1 MGTNGYDL
9 AHPAELDGET
19 SYTFTCGKI
28 DAGIAVLIGSHAH
41 LIEFPSLLLPPGC
54 EPGSI
59 VSITCSRN
67 QHAEKTQAAAFWDL
81 QSQILKQFGT
91 QTPQAPVLKL
101 RSTTQ
106 TSVALEWDKLEL
118 AQSKLLSLSIWK
130 NGQRLGP
137 IPNPMNNFSTKLSGL
152 DLDTEYAFHL
162 VMRTTGGTYNSKQI
176 KVRTHSLNDTTGIN
190 VCFGVVLPDE
200 LLEESKDALEDLG
213 GRWTDKIQIDTT
225 HFVCTMPFHPQQTN
239 PNNTNSFPSLEYQ
252 RALQLSIPIVQPTW
266 LLACLAESKMVPI
279 SAHYIGANPTTSYTG
294 STSSLART
302 RTGSKAGLSKTDST
316 ISTTSEGEPKEL
328 AFASNSSPEPMKA
341 NGALPQSTIETT
353 LETITAS
360 PSTYGSSP
368 SQQPSSS
375 PTNNVSSQEH
385 STSGPVSPKNTAPI
399 SPQPVDRSV
408 VHTPP
413 NLDLTPRPGPQSL
426 PEQSHASSSQHALHI
441 ANDDPFASRSPSI
454 YNPSPVRPLTNFPV
468 ESTSPDT
475 AESILTSENTQLES
489 ASSSELH
496 SNSIPVPDTSE
507 SSLPQPSSNLTPEHD
522 PTSDHGPP
530 SETESDPVTPSFL
543 SPEDPEPDPNTQPNK
558 PKAKEEDEEE
568 NRGGG
573 EIADLWMGS
582 FSPVANEAS

>member
-1 MGTNGYDL
+1 
-9 AHPAELDGET
+9 
-19 SYTFTCGKI
+19 
-28 DAGIAVLIGSHAH
+28 IAVLIGSHAH

-106 TSVALEWDKLEL
+106 TSVALEWDRLEL

-225 HFVCTMPFHPQQTN
+225 HFVCTMPFHPQQAN
-239 PNNTNSFPSLEYQ
+239 MNNTNSFPSLEYQ

-294 STSSLART
+294 
-302 RTGSKAGLSKTDST
+302 
-316 ISTTSEGEPKEL
+316 
-328 AFASNSSPEPMKA
+328 
-341 NGALPQSTIETT
+341 
-353 LETITAS
+353 
-360 PSTYGSSP
+360 
-368 SQQPSSS
+368 
-375 PTNNVSSQEH
+375 
-385 STSGPVSPKNTAPI
+385 
-399 SPQPVDRSV
+399 
-408 VHTPP
+408 
-413 NLDLTPRPGPQSL
+413 
-426 PEQSHASSSQHALHI
+426 
-441 ANDDPFASRSPSI
+441 
-454 YNPSPVRPLTNFPV
+454 
-468 ESTSPDT
+468 
-475 AESILTSENTQLES
+475 
-489 ASSSELH
+489 
-496 SNSIPVPDTSE
+496 
-507 SSLPQPSSNLTPEHD
+507 
-522 PTSDHGPP
+522 
-530 SETESDPVTPSFL
+530 
-543 SPEDPEPDPNTQPNK
+543 
-558 PKAKEEDEEE
+558 
-568 NRGGG
+568 
-573 EIADLWMGS
+573 
-582 FSPVANEAS
+582 